1 MAGDWI
7 KMRVDIA
14 KDPAVIAMADY
25 LASQREFMD
34 WLPGLVQQ
42 SSNTS
47 AHEHVTRYVT
57 VAVTVSALLVF
68 WGVANNVGKPDGD
81 DLVMRHATLDTI
93 SASAGLPCFGHALAS
108 VDWAVEENHGGKRSV
123 RLPKFLIN
131 NIPSEDRSK
140 RTNAE
145 RQARYRE
152 RKALH
157 GDVTRNATGDATP
170 SVTVTGR
177 EEEKRRDVT
186 ASLSPAGAGA
196 HDDGQPFLIVTDA
209 NGNPVAPSPIATL
222 TPAQSAAVVKACIAL
237 RKMGAPPRI
246 HPGDEVLAALA
257 AEGFTAEQVVRV
269 VGEKALRDAG
279 LWNDPDMRDDLT
291 EVFING
297 GSQTD
302 MGLTGPQHTALRGAV
317 AQVSIGYIAAT
328 LRGRR
333 RDAAAVGDNK
343 PAARRRK
350 PSATDNFEGKSYV
363 GTPVEQLPPEL
374 RAAVEQQLG

>member
-42 SSNTS
+42 SSNAS

-108 VDWAVEENHGGKRSV
+108 VDWAVEENRAGKRSV

-131 NIPSEDRSK
+131 NIPSEDRSR

-157 GDVTRNATGDATP
+157 GDVTRNATDDATANA
-170 SVTVTGR
+170 TVTGR

-186 ASLSPAGAGA
+186 ASLSPAGAHEAGDTQRGDHPPA
-196 HDDGQPFLIVTDA
+196 
-209 NGNPVAPSPIATL
+209 APAAPPATVFGTL
-222 TPAQSAAVVKACIAL
+222 TPSQAAELVKACKAL
-237 RKMGAPPRI
+237 RKMGAPRF
-246 HPGDEVLAALA
+246 HPGDEQLVAMIAD
-257 AEGFTAEQVVRV
+257 GFSAEQVVRCC
-269 VGEKALRDAG
+269 GEKALRDAG
-279 LWNDPDMRDDLT
+279 LWNDPDTHPDLFDLL
-291 EVFING
+291 VNG
-297 GSQTD
+297 DGQQA
-302 MGLTGPQHTALRGAV
+302 MGLTPAQFTAVRSAV
-317 AQVSIGYIAAT
+317 AQVSAGYIAST

-333 RDAAAVGDNK
+333 RDAAAGDNK

-350 PSATDNFEGKSYV
+350 PSATDNFEGKTYV
-363 GTPVEQLPPEL
+363 GTPVDQLPPEL